1 MVVICSVE
9 SPGKRNGSTHAYIYL
24 AFFSQHSQE
33 WTSCHYNLQSLQR
46 IRRLWPSWTRQTRCR
61 HLATITLQAS
71 SDSRWLKAF
80 GLAPVEPCSVSC
92 VRSWFRN
99 TIASYFYCSYRSY
112 HVSEMLKLE
121 TRFACKFHRNTHGRG
136 PTVTPNNLSP
146 FLIFLNHSCMFML
159 GHGMSLHLKRLSG
172 ELCSSGRPCPGTV
185 EETRKLCFVR
195 FLPTI
200 YGLAPWF
207 LIAEIAPGACGKVTW
222 QVIVSTPADT
232 GTCQKR
238 IKEADL
244 KHAETVCKQRK
255 A

>member
-1 MVVICSVE
+1 MGLHMPTSIWHSFLNIAKSGHHVITISKACSE
-9 SPGKRNGSTHAYIYL
+9 SDGCGQVGQDKHQSVT
-24 AFFSQHSQE
+24 SQ
-33 WTSCHYNLQSLQR
+33 
-46 IRRLWPSWTRQTRCR
+46 PSHCR
-61 HLATITLQAS
+61 LQATQD
-71 SDSRWLKAF
+71 DSRLF

-99 TIASYFYCSYRSY
+99 TIASYLYCSYRSY

-136 PTVTPNNLSP
+136 PTVTPNKLSP
-146 FLIFLNHSCMFML
+146 FLICLNHSCMFIL

-172 ELCSSGRPCPGTV
+172 ELCSCGRPCPGTV
-185 EETRKLCFVR
+185 EETRKLCNVR

-207 LIAEIAPGACGKVTW
+207 LNSEIAPGACGKVTW
-222 QVIVSTPADT
+222 QVIVSAPADT